1 MASARRSV
9 QASRRKRIVLST
21 LHAGIQVTR
30 SRSGGGTDGCGNGNR
45 GHANASTGSCGAEIS
60 VGNLTVESW
69 FVDSADRIEREGV
82 VAICRSRLR
91 ELRSRESV
99 SMKMQAKL
107 VNDFSAMY
115 GNRGHVRRCGWMQPR
130 VGTAVT
136 RSPGFGCAA
145 NDLRGTAGNAG
156 HACDPARRTIVQSS
170 GI

>member
-1 MASARRSV
+1 MASARMSV
-9 QASRRKRIVLST
+9 QASQRKMTVIST
-21 LHAGIQVTR
+21 LEAGTPVTR
-30 SRSGGGTDGCGNGNR
+30 SRSDSGTNGCGNGNR
-45 GHANASTGSCGAEIS
+45 GHANAPTGSCGAEIS

-82 VAICRSRLR
+82 VAICGSRLR

-99 SMKMQAKL
+99 SMKIQAKL
-107 VNDFSAMY
+107 VNDCSDMY
-115 GNRGHVRRCGWMQPR
+115 GNRGHVRRCGWMPPR

-145 NDLRGTAGNAG
+145 NDLQRTAGNAG
-156 HACDPARRTIVQSS
+156 HDRRTIVQSS